1 MNFKELCT
9 RILGGIKTYGCMLG
23 SSAKT
28 EVDSNFVPL
37 ENQTLSVYNTTSH
50 LLYSNLYLV

>member
-1 MNFKELCT
+1 
-9 RILGGIKTYGCMLG
+9 MLG

-28 EVDSNFVPL
+28 EVDSNFIPL